1 MTLNFRRHP
10 VRRLG
15 VDKPTYIL
23 RKRWTAATRRG
34 FLFLVRC
41 NGPQTTSEPIA
52 QTPLPTATNTRA
64 GDGPIWFR
72 YLASGDWLGAF
83 MTMEESFELQGPFDS
98 LLAALFVRAYYLP
111 RNVWTERKEVT
122 WAQAL
127 ACLPVFLARR
137 LGDEAVDYLHA
148 FPVFRDETNAQGVTE
163 NSVRAAPF
171 QPRPNPGSDSISE
184 PVASGSGEASEG
196 GKETETE
203 TSETDLEEGSA
214 ATSTVPGAQ
223 DKPARKRR
231 KDNK

>member
-1 MTLNFRRHP
+1 MVPRPPGTDISDP
-10 VRRLG
+10 V
-15 VDKPTYIL
+15 
-23 RKRWTAATRRG
+23 A
-34 FLFLVRC
+34 
-41 NGPQTTSEPIA
+41 NGDQYP
-52 QTPLPTATNTRA
+52 A

-83 MTMEESFELQGPFDS
+83 MTMEESSNFRVLREHDKHDRLVSTLVYLDQHDCVKDFLVKTSLVQPFDS

-148 FPVFRDETNAQGVTE
+148 FPVFLDETNAQGVTE

-171 QPRPNPGSDSISE
+171 QPRPNPESDSISE

-203 TSETDLEEGSA
+203 TSETDLEVSC
-214 ATSTVPGAQ
+214 V
-223 DKPARKRR
+223 DIIC
-231 KDNK
+231 